1 MTKKNE
7 KQFQND
13 DVMSSLFA
21 TKEDQAKTQTTS
33 NKGDAAGKS
42 NTRTKSNNQS
52 TKQTNTTVE
61 TRSQRRQLLLTEEL
75 NRNMKLLAM
84 VKGISVNEMINDTMT
99 RYVKREMRKPEVK
112 NMMLQLDKMHR
123 HN

>member
-1 MTKKNE
+1 M
-7 KQFQND
+7 
-13 DVMSSLFA
+13 
-21 TKEDQAKTQTTS
+21 
-33 NKGDAAGKS
+33 
-42 NTRTKSNNQS
+42 
-52 TKQTNTTVE
+52 NTTVE

>member
-1 MTKKNE
+1 MTKKTE
-7 KQFQND
+7 QQFGND
-13 DVMSSLFA
+13 ELMGSMFA

-42 NTRTKSNNQS
+42 NTSAKLNNQS

-99 RYVKREMRKPEVK
+99 RYVESEMKNPEVK
-112 NMMLQLDKMHR
+112 NMMAQLAKMHR

>member
-1 MTKKNE
+1 MTTKK
-7 KQFQND
+7 
-13 DVMSSLFA
+13 S
-21 TKEDQAKTQTTS
+21 EDQFNVSADMFAQKPDLEASKQPS
-33 NKGDAAGKS
+33 KGDAAAKS
-42 NTRTKSNNQS
+42 NTGAKSNNQS
-52 TKQTNTTVE
+52 TKQTNTTVG